1 MKGYSFKNKALLTTA
16 LTHSSYGNEN
26 SCQCNERLEFL
37 GDSVLSVIVSDYLF
51 KNMPGINEG
60 ELSKIRASLVCE
72 HSLAEFA
79 EKIQIGEKLR
89 LGKGEEISGGRKRA
103 SILSDAFEAVLA
115 AIYLDSDIEIARN
128 WLLDLMKPALKLA
141 LEGKTYHDYKT
152 ILQEEVQK
160 NGGKVTYRIVSE
172 TGPDHMKNFIAEVL
186 TNGKKAADGQGMNK
200 KDAEQNAAKKALAD
214 MGYEVL

>member
-1 MKGYSFKNKALLTTA
+1 MTELKNKELLTTA

-26 SCQCNERLEFL
+26 GCECNERLEFL

-51 KNMPGINEG
+51 ENMPNVNEG

-72 HSLAEFA
+72 RSLAEFA
-79 EKIQIGEKLR
+79 EVIKIGEKLR

-115 AIYLDSDIEIARN
+115 AVYLDSGMETARK
-128 WLLDLMKPALKLA
+128 WLLELMKPALKLA

-152 ILQEEVQK
+152 ILQEVVQK

-172 TGPDHMKNFIAEVL
+172 TGPDHMKDFVAEVL
-186 TNGKKAADGQGMNK
+186 IDGKKAADGEGLSK

-214 MGYEVL
+214 SGYEVL